1 MEKYMKWF
9 TGVKVGERWGTS
21 EKSWT
26 QRGPAGTPCT
36 QCTQCTDTP
45 TILRIN
51 LFPFYYK
58 PIYLPLRYMAA
69 PKAIASACAK
79 LQGQINSCASSV
91 SQAAGTAAAA
101 LPPMALD
108 GDQVRVYVKDVY
120 IN

>member
-1 MEKYMKWF
+1 MKWF
-9 TGVKVGERWGTS
+9 TGVKVGEMWGKG
-21 EKSWT
+21 EKCRK
-26 QRGPAGTPCT
+26 QRGPAGTQCI

-45 TILRIN
+45 TITNKPISL
-51 LFPFYYK
+51 YYK